1 MNNDEGRFLYNYLQV
16 YVTPE
21 KWANRKPVGFQ
32 HSAVSTQHSLNS
44 ALLNLLHNHAWLNA
58 EC

>member
-21 KWANRKPVGFQ
+21 KGANRKR
-32 HSAVSTQHSLNS
+32 SAFSIQPS
-44 ALLNLLHNHAWLNA
+44 ALSIQLTASFEPAARSCLA